1 MRDPKSWYKS
11 VTDSIYQFHT
21 LIQTSW
27 TIPLL
32 MSMLDRRKGAGR
44 QRKFTNLKRASL
56 ESVWKLDCDW
66 LSVIEVVPQQKSPGP
81 VVL

>member
-1 MRDPKSWYKS
+1 MQVVLSVRDPKSWYKS

-44 QRKFTNLKRASL
+44 LRNLPKVYWLKASV
-56 ESVWKLDCDW
+56 SRDF
-66 LSVIEVVPQQKSPGP
+66 
-81 VVL
+81 

>member
-1 MRDPKSWYKS
+1 MASVRPLLQVVLSVRDPKSWYKS

-21 LIQTSW
+21 LIHTSW

-44 QRKFTNLKRASL
+44 QRNLPKVYTGLKR
-56 ESVWKLDCDW
+56 ECPE
-66 LSVIEVVPQQKSPGP
+66 IFRIFFCN
-81 VVL
+81 